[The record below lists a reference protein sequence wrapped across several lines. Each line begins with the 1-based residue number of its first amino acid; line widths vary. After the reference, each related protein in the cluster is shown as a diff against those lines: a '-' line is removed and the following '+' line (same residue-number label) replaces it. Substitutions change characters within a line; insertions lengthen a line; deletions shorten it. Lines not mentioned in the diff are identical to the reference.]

1 MGKKNI
7 ISQSQM
13 VAIENSI
20 SGELEAAKVTMI
32 IEKDQPKY
40 RGIDFT
46 ILFQIVSKVIVKEMT
61 PISSRLL
68 LFCLTIVDYGNK
80 IPMGINQ
87 MAEELLYSKRQC
99 QRGMDELIKFKVIIK
114 HQHPIDKRMVEYY
127 LNPLQSWKGK
137 VMERTKRIAETPINQ
152 LDLFGSLPGEHN
164 ARNQYSLIGDQYID
178 SKKSKSSKLKPSTDF
193 D

>member
-1 MGKKNI
+1 
-7 ISQSQM
+7 M
-13 VAIENSI
+13 VAMKNNI
-20 SGELEAAKVTMI
+20 SGELETNKVTMI
-32 IEKDQPKY
+32 VERDQPKY

-99 QRGMDELIKFKVIIK
+99 QRGMDELINFKVIIK
-114 HQHPIDKRMVEYY
+114 QQHPIDKRMVEYY

-137 VMERTKRIAETPINQ
+137 VIERTKRIAETPINQ
-152 LDLFGSLPGEHN
+152 LDLFAALPGDHDVKK
-164 ARNQYSLIGDQYID
+164 QYTLIGDKYTD
-178 SKKSKSSKLKPSTDF
+178 ETKSKKSKLKPSTDF
-193 D
+193 E

>member
-1 MGKKNI
+1 MGKNI

-13 VAIENSI
+13 MAMKNNI
-20 SGELEAAKVTMI
+20 SGELETAKVTMI
-32 IEKDQPKY
+32 VERDEPKY
-40 RGIDFT
+40 KGLDFT
-46 ILFQIVSKVIVKEMT
+46 ILFQIVSRVMVKEMT

-99 QRGMDELIKFKVIIK
+99 QRGMDELINFKVIIK
-114 HQHPIDKRMVEYY
+114 QQHPIDKRMVEYY

-137 VMERTKRIAETPINQ
+137 VIERTKRIAETPINQ
-152 LDLFGSLPGEHN
+152 LDLFATLPGEHDV
-164 ARNQYSLIGDQYID
+164 RKQYTLMGDKYINETK
-178 SKKSKSSKLKPSTDF
+178 SKKSKLEPSRDF
-193 D
+193 E